1 MGGGRW
7 EGREPLVLPSLNQ
20 TPLSHV
26 VFHAYAFVYE
36 NGSAFTGRP
45 WTCRVRSK
53 LLYWA
58 FTCLQTVYSPDLSNL
73 LFHFIALSLSF
84 RFIVL
89 LAACPRHADT
99 ILSLKLF
106 LSPSSSPFFPSL
118 PIAMLPS
125 RPHSIPPS
133 YVLPNSSAWNY
144 ILSSSITCAFI
155 TSLRVGMSVA
165 SLDGELPGELTR
177 PCVLHM
183 PDMMQMCAAPLREQF
198 PR

>member
-1 MGGGRW
+1 M
-7 EGREPLVLPSLNQ
+7 S
-20 TPLSHV
+20 
-26 VFHAYAFVYE
+26 
-36 NGSAFTGRP
+36 
-45 WTCRVRSK
+45 CK

-84 RFIVL
+84 RFIIL

-106 LSPSSSPFFPSL
+106 LSPSSPFFPSL
-118 PIAMLPS
+118 PIAVLPS

-165 SLDGELPGELTR
+165 SLDGELPGAGLLCLPYKAMCFTHARHDADVCCTAWRAVSQIR
-177 PCVLHM
+177 PGDLVFWDSGEV
-183 PDMMQMCAAPLREQF
+183 PPCASADSDTPSHPSSVFASSQCS
-198 PR
+198 